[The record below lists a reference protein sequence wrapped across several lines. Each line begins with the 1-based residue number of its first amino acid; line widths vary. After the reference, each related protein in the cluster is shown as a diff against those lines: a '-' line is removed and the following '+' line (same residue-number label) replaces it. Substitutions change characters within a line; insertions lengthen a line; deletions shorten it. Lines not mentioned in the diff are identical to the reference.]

1 MQILA
6 LNKKAN
12 FDYEI
17 FEKFEAGIILS
28 GFETKAAKVGKF
40 NIVGSYGQIKNGE
53 VWLINSSID
62 PYQPD
67 NTPKDYTPQRT
78 RKLLLHKKEINYLIG
93 KLNQKFLLIPT
104 KVYLKNNFI
113 KLELALAKPRKK
125 YDKRELIKKREI
137 QKEIKKII

>member
-17 FEKFEAGIILS
+17 FEKFEAGIVLS
-28 GFETKAAKVGKF
+28 GFETKAAKAGKF

-53 VWLINSSID
+53 VWLINASID
-62 PYQPD
+62 PYQP
-67 NTPKDYTPQRT
+67 NNSPKDYNPQKT
-78 RKLLLHKKEINYLIG
+78 RKLLLHKKEIKYLIG

-125 YDKRELIKKREI
+125 YDKRELIKKRET